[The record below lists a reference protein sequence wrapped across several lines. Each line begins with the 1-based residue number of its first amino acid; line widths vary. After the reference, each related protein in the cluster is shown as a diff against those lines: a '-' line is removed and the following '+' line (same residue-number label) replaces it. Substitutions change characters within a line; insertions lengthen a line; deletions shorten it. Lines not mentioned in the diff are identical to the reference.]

1 MKIERTKYNLENL
14 TEDKPIVSD
23 ITDVP
28 EVPDDIQSV
37 NPIEEDQ
44 AIEIAN
50 RHPTT
55 KEITNLTADEK
66 VIALASD
73 IDENTLD
80 SNKVDAIAKTLDMLP
95 GDSTLSEI
103 IEVNK
108 EAYEVLKVTPI
119 EVSESDIANHPLQA
133 TEIYLNEKQVLNNK
147 ANEQTWGTI
156 KEDCNNIAKLIDAA
170 LESIKAKEELKGKSI
185 ENIKNGEVTN
195 SSYDFTYAL
204 PTIGALRYF
213 LNPMENNGPLVD
225 FINLLEDI
233 ANTPSPKIDSRD
245 LNLIKNIDLLDTD
258 SFNKVTDH
266 IRTSIASDPLNV
278 LIQTKVKNK
287 PNTAIFTLFSRLTG
301 GTVVEVLR
309 ESTRED
315 VTVTENY
322 KEFVINTSNVDMD
335 GLKNNL
341 IDAIGNFE
349 TKFKNTFL
357 LLKTNYSNLAETLQ
371 PLVMPNSNT
380 NSRTTETLAAI
391 RYYYIELV
399 KNRIVDKL
407 NAYQMLLE
415 IGLKIFKAQKGNNNA
430 NVSA

>member
-1 MKIERTKYNLENL
+1 MKIERTKHNLEDL

-50 RHPTT
+50 KHPTT
-55 KEITNLTADEK
+55 KDITNLTADEK

-95 GDSTLSEI
+95 GDSKLSEI

-170 LESIKAKEELKGKSI
+170 LESIKAKDELKGKSI

-213 LNPMENNGPLVD
+213 LNPVANNGSLVD

-245 LNLIKNIDLLDTD
+245 LNLLKNIDLLDTD

-301 GTVVEVLR
+301 GTVVEVLK
-309 ESTRED
+309 ESERED

-380 NSRTTETLAAI
+380 NSRVTETLTAI

-415 IGLKIFKAQKGNNNA
+415 IGLKIFKEQKGNNNA
-430 NVSA
+430 SISD